1 MAEDVVTI
9 QRTKLSLINASRS
22 MSLMLDKLRSI
33 DATEMANIRN
43 IVKNIDIES
52 GAIENDKALELIQE
66 IRDVDVFNFDQ
77 DVAELIENIESSQAT
92 LDNYISGR
100 LQELTEHCKLLK
112 NLSW

>member
-22 MSLMLDKLRSI
+22 MALMLDKLRSI
-33 DATEMANIRN
+33 DATEMGNIRN

-52 GAIENDKALELIQE
+52 DGIENEKALELIQE
-66 IRDVDVFNFDQ
+66 IRDADVFNFDQ
-77 DVAELIENIESSQAT
+77 DIVELIKNIESSQAT

-100 LQELTEHCKLLK
+100 L
-112 NLSW
+112 